1 MREIFVLPIKGYQR
15 LVSPALPRS
24 CKYHPSC
31 SQYAVDALRSFGIWR
46 GSVLSLWRIVRCN
59 PFSDG
64 GYDPVE
70 RQTLFQS
77 RVTHAETDACAGT
90 VDHLEASAR

>member
-1 MREIFVLPIKGYQR
+1 MTEIFLLPVRGYQR

-31 SQYAVDALRSFGIWR
+31 SHYAVDALRSYGVIR
-46 GSVLSLWRIVRCN
+46 GSILAAWRVLRCN

-70 RQTLFQS
+70 RQRLF
-77 RVTHAETDACAGT
+77 RHPVRDALSGLA
-90 VDHLEASAR
+90 DDPEASSR

>member
-1 MREIFVLPIKGYQR
+1 MLPIKGYQR
-15 LVSPALPRS
+15 LVSPVLPRS

-31 SQYAVDALRSFGIWR
+31 SQYAVDALRSFGVLR

-77 RVTHAETDACAGT
+77 RAIHTATDACAGT
-90 VDHLEASAR
+90 VDEMEASAP

>member
-15 LVSPALPRS
+15 LLSPALPRS

-31 SQYAVDALRSFGIWR
+31 SQYAVDALRSFGFWR
-46 GSVLSLWRIVRCN
+46 GSILSLYRIVRCN

-70 RQTLFQS
+70 RQRLFQS
-77 RVTHAETDACAGT
+77 RVTHTATDACAGT
-90 VDHLEASAR
+90 VDELEASAR

>member
-1 MREIFVLPIKGYQR
+1 MLPIKGYQR

-31 SQYAVDALRSFGIWR
+31 SQYAVDAIRSFGVWR

-70 RQTLFQS
+70 RQTLFRS
-77 RVTHAETDACAGT
+77 RVTHTATDACAGT
-90 VDHLEASAR
+90 VDELKAGAR

>member
-1 MREIFVLPIKGYQR
+1 MREIFVLLIKGYQR

-31 SQYAVDALRSFGIWR
+31 SQYAVDALRSFGVWR
-46 GSVLSLWRIVRCN
+46 GSMLSIWRILRCN

-77 RVTHAETDACAGT
+77 RATHTATDACAGT
-90 VDHLEASAR
+90 VDELGASAR